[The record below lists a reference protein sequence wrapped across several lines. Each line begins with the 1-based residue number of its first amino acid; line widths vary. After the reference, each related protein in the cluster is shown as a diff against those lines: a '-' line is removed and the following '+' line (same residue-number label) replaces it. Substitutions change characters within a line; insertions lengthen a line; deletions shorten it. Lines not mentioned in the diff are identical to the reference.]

1 MSGTEA
7 VALATRA
14 ADSAVAEAGG
24 GLRIGID
31 VGGTFTKAVAIRP
44 VPFELIAEAVVP
56 TSHEHGFGVTAGV
69 AAALEQLLGGLG
81 ERAAEVELVAF
92 STTQAMNALLEG
104 DVPRVGVIGLGAKP
118 DLRKARKRTK
128 VGTVGLAPGR
138 DLETEHA
145 FLDLT
150 RGLDEGAARA
160 AVERLAAAGCE
171 AVAVSGAFAVEAP
184 EHELRV
190 AELAAAAGLPAC
202 CGHQLSGAYGLETR
216 TVSATVNAAIL
227 PAIERTAGVVEESIA
242 ESGLD
247 VPLLVLRGDAG
258 AMDIEAFRRRPSF
271 TVGSGPAAGV
281 AAALHQVGVAD
292 AVVVEV
298 GGTSTNVSVVSGG
311 RPLVRSIKVMGRP
324 TAIRSIDSWVVGVAG
339 GSIVRLGRR
348 GVSGIGPRSAH
359 GAGLPY
365 ACFAAPA
372 DLAGCRAAT
381 VAPLPGD
388 RDDYAV
394 VDGPG
399 GRFAVTATCAANAL
413 GVVPAGAHCA
423 ASRDAAL
430 AAFAALGERRRSDG
444 AAMARAALDA
454 AVEQIEVTVR
464 EAVRSAGVGGDS
476 PIIALGGAGEVIVPE
491 LCGRGRRRFVTPEH
505 AEVLA
510 SVGAAMTLI
519 RVELERSARATGPDE
534 RRRLVAEAELACVE
548 AGAAP
553 GTITVET
560 AYDAEAGILR
570 AIAVGAVALE
580 SGAADRSPLEA
591 TELRDIAVA
600 ALRPGDGAIE
610 AIAETDLFSA
620 YATARGGPERRA
632 AIVDRL
638 GGVVFAGPVTA
649 LVSDRGEAF
658 ADELAAA
665 VDASSLNLG
674 LGSLLPRV
682 TMACGS
688 QVLDLSDAR
697 SRDDLLAA
705 ARAAVAATD
714 GIAVAAVRR

>member
-1 MSGTEA
+1 MSGTA
-7 VALATRA
+7 AAAPATRPA
-14 ADSAVAEAGG
+14 GDPAVEAGG

-44 VPFELIAEAVVP
+44 SPFELVAEAVVP

-69 AAALEQLLGGLG
+69 AAALEQLLGALG
-81 ERAAEVELVAF
+81 ERAGEVEIVAF

-104 DVPRVGVIGLGAKP
+104 DVPCVGVIGLGAKP

-150 RGLDEGAARA
+150 HGLDEGAARA
-160 AVERLAAAGCE
+160 AVERLVAAGCE

-190 AELAAAAGLPAC
+190 AEIAAEAGLPAC

-227 PAIERTAGVVEESIA
+227 PAIERTAGVVERSIE

-339 GSIVRLGRR
+339 GSMIRLGRR

-365 ACFAAPA
+365 ACFAAPP

-381 VAPLPGD
+381 IAPLPGD

-394 VDGPG
+394 VEGPG

-413 GVVPAGAHCA
+413 GIVPAGAHSA
-423 ASRDAAL
+423 GSREASL
-430 AAFAALGERRRSDG
+430 AAFAALGERHRSDG
-444 AAMARAALDA
+444 VAMARAALDA

-491 LCGRGRRRFVTPEH
+491 LCGRDRQRFVTPEH

-519 RVELERSARATGPDE
+519 RVELERSARATGA
-534 RRRLVAEAELACVE
+534 RRR
-548 AGAAP
+548 G
-553 GTITVET
+553 
-560 AYDAEAGILR
+560 
-570 AIAVGAVALE
+570 
-580 SGAADRSPLEA
+580 RSPSRPP
-591 TELRDIAVA
+591 TTR
-600 ALRPGDGAIE
+600 RPGS
-610 AIAETDLFSA
+610 SA
-620 YATARGGPERRA
+620 RSRSAPSRSSRAPPAARRSMRPSSATSQSRRCGRATARSRRSPRPISSPPTRPRA
-632 AIVDRL
+632 AGRSGRRRSSIVSAASSSR
-638 GGVVFAGPVTA
+638 ARSGP
-649 LVSDRGEAF
+649 SS
-658 ADELAAA
+658 AAA
-665 VDASSLNLG
+665 GRPSSASSPPP
-674 LGSLLPRV
+674 S
-682 TMACGS
+682 T
-688 QVLDLSDAR
+688 
-697 SRDDLLAA
+697 
-705 ARAAVAATD
+705 
-714 GIAVAAVRR
+714 RRR

>member
-1 MSGTEA
+1 VSG
-7 VALATRA
+7 ATTA
-14 ADSAVAEAGG
+14 APLTRNGDAQAASGG
-24 GLRIGID
+24 MRIGVD
-31 VGGTFTKAVAIRP
+31 VGGTFTKAVAIEP
-44 VPFELIAEAVVP
+44 APFALVAEAVVP
-56 TSHEHGFGVTAGV
+56 TSHEHGHGVNAGV
-69 AAALEQLLGGLG
+69 AAALAQLLGTLG
-81 ERAAEVELVAF
+81 ERAASVDLVAF

-118 DLRKARKRTK
+118 DLRKARKRSK

-150 RGLDEGAARA
+150 HGLDEGAARA
-160 AVERLAAAGCE
+160 AVEQLAGAGCE

-190 AELAAAAGLPAC
+190 ADIAAEAGMPAC

-216 TVSATVNAAIL
+216 TVSATINAAIL
-227 PAIERTAGVVEESIA
+227 PAIQRTAGVVERAME

-311 RPLVRSIKVMGRP
+311 RPLLRSIKVMGRP

-339 GSIVRLGRR
+339 GSMVRLGRK

-359 GAGLPY
+359 GVGLPY
-365 ACFAAPA
+365 ACFAAPS

-381 VAPLPGD
+381 IAPRPGD
-388 RDDYAV
+388 RDDYAIV
-394 VDGPG
+394 EGPG

-413 GVVPAGAHCA
+413 GVVRPGAHSA
-423 ASRDAAL
+423 ASRDSAL
-430 AAFAALGERRRSDG
+430 AAFAALGERHRSDG
-444 AAMARAALDA
+444 VAMARAALDA
-454 AVEQIEVTVR
+454 ALDQIGVTVR
-464 EAVRSAGVGGDS
+464 EAIRSSGVAADA
-476 PIIALGGAGEVIVPE
+476 PIVALGGAGEALVPE
-491 LCGRGRRRFVTPEH
+491 LCGRDGQRFLAPDH

-519 RVELERSARATGPDE
+519 RVELERSARVTGPVE
-534 RRRLVAEAELACVE
+534 RRRLVAEAEFACVE

-560 AYDAEAGILR
+560 AYDAEAGLLR
-570 AIAVGAVALE
+570 ATAVGAVALE
-580 SGAADRSPLEA
+580 SGAAGRSPLGPA
-591 TELRDIAVA
+591 ELRGVATSALGETNGAVV
-600 ALRPGDGAIE
+600 
-610 AIAETDLFSA
+610 AIAETELFSA
-620 YATARGGPERRA
+620 FATGGDGDDRRA

-638 GGVVFAGPVTA
+638 GGVVFAGPVKA
-649 LVSDRGEAF
+649 AVSGRGEAF
-658 ADELAAA
+658 VDDLATA
-665 VDASSLNLG
+665 VDESSLNLG
-674 LGSLLPRV
+674 LGSLLPQV

-705 ARAAVAATD
+705 ARAAAEASD
-714 GIAVAAVRR
+714 GIAVAAVCR

>member
-1 MSGTEA
+1 MSG
-7 VALATRA
+7 ATTTAPLRR
-14 ADSAVAEAGG
+14 DRSAPEAGSG
-24 GLRIGID
+24 MRIGVD

-44 VPFELIAEAVVP
+44 APFELVAEAVVP
-56 TSHEHGFGVTAGV
+56 TSYEHGHGVSAGV
-69 AAALEQLLGGLG
+69 AAALEQLLDTLG
-81 ERAAEVELVAF
+81 EDAGAVELVAF

-138 DLETEHA
+138 DLVTEHA
-145 FLDLT
+145 FLDLSH
-150 RGLDEGAARA
+150 GLDEDAARA
-160 AVERLAAAGCE
+160 AVERLVAAGCE

-190 AELAAAAGLPAC
+190 AAIAAEAGLPAC

-227 PAIERTAGVVEESIA
+227 PAIERTAGVVERAIA

-311 RPLVRSIKVMGRP
+311 RPLLRSIKVMGRP

-339 GSIVRLGRR
+339 GSMVRLGRR

-372 DLAGCRAAT
+372 DLAGCRVAT
-381 VAPLPGD
+381 VAPRAGD
-388 RDDYAV
+388 RDDHAV
-394 VDGPG
+394 VEGPG
-399 GRFAVTATCAANAL
+399 GCFAITATCAANAL
-413 GVVPAGAHCA
+413 GLVPAGAHAA
-423 ASRDAAL
+423 ASRDSAL
-430 AAFAALGERRRSDG
+430 TAFAALGDRYRSDG
-444 AAMARAALDA
+444 AALARAALDA
-454 AVEQIEVTVR
+454 AVDQIEVTVR
-464 EAVRSAGVGGDS
+464 EAVRSSGVDPGS
-476 PIIALGGAGEVIVPE
+476 PIIALGGAGEVLVPE
-491 LCGRGRRRFVTPEH
+491 LCGRDRDRFVTPEH

-519 RVELERSARATGPDE
+519 RVELERSARVTGPDG

-560 AYDAEAGILR
+560 AYDAEAGLLR

-580 SGAADRSPLEA
+580 SGAAGRSPLPA
-591 TELRDIAVA
+591 TELRGIATA
-600 ALRPGDGAIE
+600 ALEPADGAIE
-610 AIAETDLFSA
+610 RVAETDLFSA
-620 YATARGGPERRA
+620 FATARGGQEQQA

-638 GGVVFAGPVTA
+638 GGIVFAGPVKS
-649 LVSDRGEAF
+649 LVSGRGAAF
-658 ADELAAA
+658 VGDLAAA
-665 VDASSLNLG
+665 VDESSLNLG
-674 LGSLLPRV
+674 LGSLLPQV

-705 ARAAVAATD
+705 ARAAVETSE
-714 GIAVAAVRR
+714 GVAVAAVRR

>member
-1 MSGTEA
+1 MSGATAAAPLARNGDAQA
-7 VALATRA
+7 V
-14 ADSAVAEAGG
+14 SGG
-24 GLRIGID
+24 GMRIGVD
-31 VGGTFTKAVAIRP
+31 VGGTFTKAVAIEP
-44 VPFELIAEAVVP
+44 APFALVAEAVVP
-56 TSHEHGFGVTAGV
+56 TSHEHGHGVNAGV
-69 AAALEQLLGGLG
+69 AAALAQLLDTLG
-81 ERAAEVELVAF
+81 ERAASVELVAF

-118 DLRKARKRTK
+118 DLRKARKRSK

-150 RGLDEGAARA
+150 HGLDESAARA
-160 AVERLAAAGCE
+160 AVEQLAAAGCE

-190 AELAAAAGLPAC
+190 ADIAAEAGMPAC

-216 TVSATVNAAIL
+216 TVSATINAAIL
-227 PAIERTAGVVEESIA
+227 PAIQRTAGVVERAME

-311 RPLVRSIKVMGRP
+311 RPLLRSIKVMGRP

-339 GSIVRLGRR
+339 GSMVRLGRK

-365 ACFAAPA
+365 ACFAAPS

-381 VAPLPGD
+381 IAPRPGD
-388 RDDYAV
+388 RDDYAIV
-394 VDGPG
+394 EGPG

-413 GVVPAGAHCA
+413 GVVPPGAHSA
-423 ASRDAAL
+423 ASRESAL
-430 AAFAALGERRRSDG
+430 AAFAALGERHRSDG
-444 AAMARAALDA
+444 VAMARAALDA
-454 AVEQIEVTVR
+454 ALDQIGVTVR
-464 EAVRSAGVGGDS
+464 EAVRSSGVAADA
-476 PIIALGGAGEVIVPE
+476 PIVALGGAGEALVPE
-491 LCGRGRRRFVTPEH
+491 LCGRDGQRFLAPDH

-519 RVELERSARATGPDE
+519 RVELERSARVTGPVE
-534 RRRLVAEAELACVE
+534 RRRLVAEAEFACVE

-560 AYDAEAGILR
+560 AYDPEAGLLR
-570 AIAVGAVALE
+570 ATAVGAVALE
-580 SGAADRSPLEA
+580 SGAAGRSPLGPA
-591 TELRDIAVA
+591 ELRGVATSALGETNGAV
-600 ALRPGDGAIE
+600 G
-610 AIAETDLFSA
+610 AIAETELFSA
-620 YATARGGPERRA
+620 YATAGDGDDRRA

-638 GGVVFAGPVTA
+638 GGVVFAGPVKA
-649 LVSDRGEAF
+649 VVSGRGEAF
-658 ADELAAA
+658 VDDLATA
-665 VDASSLNLG
+665 VDESSLNLG
-674 LGSLLPRV
+674 LGSLLPQV

-705 ARAAVAATD
+705 ARAAAEASD
-714 GIAVAAVRR
+714 GVAVAAVCR